1 MLWLI
6 NNHYEFPRN
15 ELTPLEILESKL
27 FMFEIPVFIKDAIR
41 EMARPMITAKTSFG
55 MNSANNNSNIYLPNV
70 NIISGKQYLKLFAN
84 NRYKRLINNLMSAM
98 DLRKVYWHHL
108 EIEEIDTLGFSM
120 YHDEKTLYRHLLHCR
135 NLDF

>member
-1 MLWLI
+1 
-6 NNHYEFPRN
+6 
-15 ELTPLEILESKL
+15 
-27 FMFEIPVFIKDAIR
+27 MFEIPVFIKDAIR

-98 DLRKVYWHHL
+98 DLQKCTG
-108 EIEEIDTLGFSM
+108 II
-120 YHDEKTLYRHLLHCR
+120 
-135 NLDF
+135 